1 MPLSKEK
8 LTLNRQALIMTKTVM
23 IVVFSLLWA
32 GAGYAGNPL
41 PPLPTPE
48 RTQLSNAASARLAP
62 GLPEPQPSKVK
73 EPSVAKPSLI
83 PPLSGQKDK
92 EVLPT
97 SPPGGQA
104 VVSDGHVA
112 RATFTSDIEDREPVD
127 QLVRLESE
135 PGQVYFFTELRDMTG
150 QIARHRWQYNDQIVA
165 EKTFEIK
172 GPRWRVW
179 SGRPFETNHVGVW
192 KVSVLN
198 NANQVM
204 VEQVLPVN
212 PTSIAA
218 EP

>member
-1 MPLSKEK
+1 M
-8 LTLNRQALIMTKTVM
+8 NRQALIMTKTVM
-23 IVVFSLLWA
+23 IVVSSLLWA

-48 RTQLSNAASARLAP
+48 RTQLSNAASARLSP
-62 GLPEPQPSKVK
+62 GFPEPQPSKVK
-73 EPSVAKPSLI
+73 ELSVAKPRLI
-83 PPLSGQKDK
+83 PPLSGQKDN

-97 SPPGGQA
+97 SPPVGQSVA
-104 VVSDGHVA
+104 SDGHVA
-112 RATFTSDIEDREPVD
+112 RATFTSAIEDREPVD
-127 QLVRLESE
+127 RLVRLESE
-135 PGQVYFFTELRDMTG
+135 SESEPGHVYFFTELRDMTG

-179 SGRPFETNHVGVW
+179 SGRPFEMNHVGVW

-198 NANQVM
+198 NANQVL
-204 VEQVLPVN
+204 VEEVLPVN